1 MIDNETTQLLHNN
14 TEGNIV
20 LQDKANA
27 NENLSL
33 QKEIVTDPRQE
44 ASNVGIKVAYASGGF
59 VAGVAASATYE
70 AAAAT
75 ESEKEEIP
83 ITPIE
88 ESVAQPVEDPEKTE
102 EQPQEPIN
110 INPEDSPLEHEV
122 IVATDEGIRV
132 AQVDDNV
139 SFAQAFADAR
149 SQVGAGG
156 VFEWHGKVYGTY
168 YKDEWSQMTK
178 EERAEWQ
185 SKVDYSDVRDN
196 TQDHHGNVAHHHSSA
211 VDHGSYQASDSHK
224 GQEMASNAQMEDET
238 PADGEIK
245 VLGVQIVENDD
256 NQPLTII
263 GLEAPGGDQ
272 ALLVDLDNDG
282 SIDVFVHDDN
292 GNNQIDGSE
301 IQDISGLNI
310 EVDDLAQKWAEQN
323 GLDFYS
329 NNDGM
334 PDYSNDADFGSFT

>member
-1 MIDNETTQLLHNN
+1 MINDETTEFLQNN
-14 TEGNIV
+14 AEGKAAP
-20 LQDKANA
+20 QEKAND
-27 NENLSL
+27 NLSQ
-33 QKEIVTDPRQE
+33 QKEVVTKPRQE
-44 ASNVGIKVAYASGGF
+44 ASNVGIKGAYASGGF

-88 ESVAQPVEDPEKTE
+88 ESVAQPVENPEKTE
-102 EQPQEPIN
+102 EQPQETIN
-110 INPEDSPLEHEV
+110 VNPEDSPLEHEV

-132 AQVDDNV
+132 AQVDDNA

-185 SKVDYSDVRDN
+185 SKVDYNDVRDN
-196 TQDHHGNVAHHHSSA
+196 TQDYHSHVAHHHSSA
-211 VDHGSYQASDSHK
+211 VDHDSYQASDSHE

-310 EVDDLAQKWAEQN
+310 EVEDLAQKWAEQN
-323 GLDFYS
+323 GMDYYS

-334 PDYSNDADFGSFT
+334 PDYSNDSDFSSFT

>member
-1 MIDNETTQLLHNN
+1 MNNNEKTQLLQRNA
-14 TEGNIV
+14 EE
-20 LQDKANA
+20 KADA

-33 QKEIVTDPRQE
+33 QKEDVTEPQKTS
-44 ASNVGIKVAYASGGF
+44 SNIGTKVAYASGGF
-59 VAGVAASATYE
+59 VAGIAATATFE
-70 AAAAT
+70 AAAAA
-75 ESEKEEIP
+75 EPAKEDIP
-83 ITPIE
+83 VISIDDSDE
-88 ESVAQPVEDPEKTE
+88 QPVEEVETTE
-102 EQPQEPIN
+102 EQPQKSIDV
-110 INPEDSPLEHEV
+110 NPEDSPLEHEV

-196 TQDHHGNVAHHHSSA
+196 TQDYHSHVAHHHSSA

-329 NNDGM
+329 NNDCM